1 MKVMLTP
8 PDLWGTTGYVG
19 AAAGAGAGTRPSS
32 SEGSDQVYKERGEMD
47 IQWSICNSDNK
58 ETENIILTNRQR
70 QVNDDSASA
79 LYARERERREGDG
92 SGLWSALLPYYGE
105 WQEEGGGRKEEASAD
120 EFDMLV
126 YIGIVDVFSISL

>member
-79 LYARERERREGDG
+79 LYARERERERERETGG
-92 SGLWSALLPYYGE
+92 RWEGIVVSFIALLRRVVGGGRR
-105 WQEEGGGRKEEASAD
+105 EEGGG
-120 EFDMLV
+120 V
-126 YIGIVDVFSISL
+126 C

>member
-1 MKVMLTP
+1 MLTP

-19 AAAGAGAGTRPSS
+19 AAAGAGTRPSS

-70 QVNDDSASA
+70 QVNDDSA
-79 LYARERERREGDG
+79 LYAREREREREAGGDG
-92 SGLWSALLPYYGE
+92 RGLWSALLPYYGE
-105 WQEEGGGRKEEASAD
+105 W
-120 EFDMLV
+120 
-126 YIGIVDVFSISL
+126 

>member
-19 AAAGAGAGTRPSS
+19 AAAGAGTRPSS

-79 LYARERERREGDG
+79 LYARERERERETGG
-92 SGLWSALLPYYGE
+92 RWEGIVVSFIALLRRVVGGGR
-105 WQEEGGGRKEEASAD
+105 EEGGGG
-120 EFDMLV
+120 V
-126 YIGIVDVFSISL
+126 C

>member
-1 MKVMLTP
+1 MLTP

-19 AAAGAGAGTRPSS
+19 AAAGAGARPSS

-79 LYARERERREGDG
+79 LYARVRERETGGRREGIVV
-92 SGLWSALLPYYGE
+92 SFIALLRRVVGGGR
-105 WQEEGGGRKEEASAD
+105 EEGGG
-120 EFDMLV
+120 V
-126 YIGIVDVFSISL
+126 C

>member
-79 LYARERERREGDG
+79 LYARERERGGREMGGDCG
-92 SGLWSALLPYYGE
+92 QLYCLITESGRRR
-105 WQEEGGGRKEEASAD
+105 EEGGRRRRLL
-120 EFDMLV
+120 M
-126 YIGIVDVFSISL
+126 SLIR

>member
-79 LYARERERREGDG
+79 LYARERERERERERDRERREGDG
-92 SGLWSALLPYYGE
+92 RGLWSALLPYYGE
-105 WQEEGGGRKEEASAD
+105 W
-120 EFDMLV
+120 
-126 YIGIVDVFSISL
+126 

>member
-1 MKVMLTP
+1 MKMERNNMKVMLTP

-79 LYARERERREGDG
+79 LYARERERAGGDCG
-92 SGLWSALLPYYGE
+92 QLYCLITESGRRRRLL
-105 WQEEGGGRKEEASAD
+105 
-120 EFDMLV
+120 M
-126 YIGIVDVFSISL
+126 SLIC